1 MELLLVFLVFVTGFG
16 MPVQLAINAQLDAHW
31 AGNPVLTAF
40 VSFGVGT
47 LALLFYLLA
56 MRVSVP
62 AFTGGTSWWYWCGG
76 LFGAC
81 FVALMALV
89 IPRIGAATALSVVL
103 AGQMCMSLILD
114 HYGLL
119 GLAERSLSWQR
130 FLGALLVVGGAVLI
144 RRF

>member
-16 MPVQLAINAQLDAHW
+16 MPVQLAVNAQLDAHW

-47 LALLFYLLA
+47 LALLLYLLV
-56 MRVSVP
+56 MRVPVP
-62 AFTGGTSWWYWCGG
+62 ALTGSTSWWHWCGG

-81 FVALMALV
+81 FVAMMALV

-103 AGQMCMSLILD
+103 AGQMCMSLALD
-114 HYGLL
+114 HYALL

-130 FLGALLVVGGAVLI
+130 FLGAVLVVAGAILI
-144 RRF
+144 RRV